1 MRRGPAA
8 ENRHGEAPRGAVPLA
23 TGRRVLLTRLSR
35 LASVMEDQCAPLGA
49 SPPLEGVGTRKGSII
64 RALHARRKRK
74 GCCSRWREQ
83 GNERGRKWVK
93 RKGPGPT
100 GARVALHLQGGQ
112 NRSP

>member
-49 SPPLEGVGTRKGSII
+49 SPPLDGGWYKERFNHP
-64 RALHARRKRK
+64 RASRAAEKE

-93 RKGPGPT
+93 RKGPGTT
-100 GARVALHLQGGQ
+100 GARVAL
-112 NRSP
+112 